1 MAILPNFAAATFT
14 PGAPI
19 NNPYFPLITG
29 HVLSYMGEETDP
41 DTGETTTERN
51 DLFTTSATFEVRGV
65 TTTVIRDTV
74 YEDDVIIEDTFDWYA
89 QDTEGNVWYFGEIV
103 INYEYDDA
111 GNFIGVNH
119 DGEWS
124 ADDWGNQPGWA
135 MNSSPEFGPA
145 YYLEYA
151 PGIAEDESII
161 AETGLHVET
170 SFGEFDDVIKIIDSS
185 ALSTG
190 IEYKYYAPGVGLI
203 TEAAVAPNGMTTSTV
218 DLYRQGIV
226 GQMDRDDS
234 DDVTPALAKLKESKT
249 IEDLADIRDLAR
261 ADFAG
266 TGTTKHVTVLGGSTD
281 SADALGAHFI
291 DEATGAISE
300 GRILVADL
308 AGAASGTSVAID
320 VPDGQTLCLFLVRGA
335 DEIGVDLDQFTDGGL
350 QLKNLLTGA
359 PANVNDLF
367 APTVMDDAGNI
378 VPIQPLS
385 ALGAD
390 DGTNLL
396 NPAGSMQAIGLSSS
410 AAGAGGI
417 EIIGFEDRLNTS
429 PEYDG
434 DFNDAIV
441 AVSDAPIAAETLNQ
455 LVREAGGAKSGG
467 TNGDQPVSDSEDRLP
482 AGDQIEDE
490 GDEEA
495 DGPAD
500 ESLDGHVVSDTFQ
513 FADAALHVE
522 RFADF
527 DIRRDDFR
535 VGRDWVDFCDL
546 DRVYDDHL
554 DGADRYFDGIPDGVL
569 KAAASLSADGSFF
582 V

>member
-1 MAILPNFAAATFT
+1 MAILPNFGAANFT

-19 NNPYFPLITG
+19 NNPYFPLIPG

-41 DTGETTTERN
+41 DTGEITTERN

-74 YEDDVIIEDTFDWYA
+74 YEDDLIIEDTFDWYA

-124 ADDWGNQPGWA
+124 ADDPGNQPGWA
-135 MNSSPEFGPA
+135 MKASPEFGPA
-145 YYLEYA
+145 YYLEFA

-190 IEYKYYAPGVGLI
+190 VEFKNYAPGVGLI
-203 TEAAVAPNGMTTSTV
+203 TEAAVAPDGTTTSTV
-218 DLYRQGIV
+218 DLYRHGIV
-226 GQMDRDDS
+226 GQADTDDS
-234 DDVTPALAKLKESKT
+234 DDVTPALANLKESKT
-249 IEDLADIRDLAR
+249 IENLAEIRDLDM

-266 TGTTKHVTVLGGSTD
+266 TGTTKQVTVLGGSTD
-281 SADALGAHFI
+281 SADALGAYFI
-291 DEATGAISE
+291 DEATGAVSE

-308 AGAASGTSVAID
+308 SDAASGESVAVD
-320 VPDGQTLCLFLVRGA
+320 VPDGQTLCLFLVRGS

-378 VPIQPLS
+378 LPIQPLS

-429 PEYDG
+429 PDYDG

-441 AVSDAPIAAETLNQ
+441 AVSDAPIPAETLSQ
-455 LVREAGGAKSGG
+455 LVRQAGGGKFGG
-467 TNGDQPVSDSEDRLP
+467 ANGDQPVGDSEDDLS
-482 AGDQIEDE
+482 AGDQIEDAR
-490 GDEEA
+490 DEEA
-495 DGPAD
+495 EDPAD
-500 ESLDGHVVSDTFQ
+500 ESLDDRVVGDTFQ
-513 FADAALHVE
+513 FADAALRVE

-535 VGRDWVDFCDL
+535 ADGDWVDFCDL
-546 DRVYDDHL
+546 GRVYDDRL
-554 DGADRYFDGIPDGVL
+554 DGTGGLVGGIPDGVL
-569 KAAASLSADGSFF
+569 KAGASLSADFYF